1 MADSVDTSVQE
12 QPPKLTVDQFA
23 AKIKAKYPSYA
34 NIDNQVLAQKIIAKY
49 PQYADTVEAPKQAS
63 APPLSFL
70 SQPQIQLSPVLPENR
85 DAIQQQQDIANQ
97 RIADNLKSQQMAL
110 DPEHR
115 EAFSKAA
122 NIVTQPEQVV
132 SDKEGADHYNYMQ
145 TPSGKALGVLKYIGS
160 KATKGTAQVA
170 KGASYLADMG
180 VNPLSYATGIGNP
193 QIDKAFDVIDKNTN
207 FGLTKG
213 DQQRMDENPI
223 SGAIGSLAEF
233 IPAALG
239 ASSTGGA
246 TFYLQGLGQGK
257 DAMDQAEKSGVQ
269 VNPLVKNAF
278 ILGTGAVNGY
288 LMGDLG
294 NSMFK
299 SLPAGLRGDITAS
312 ITADAIKKASG
323 KELTGDAFKSL
334 LDDGAKE
341 FTDKLARG
349 GIKTL
354 EAYKHAVTNLSAL
367 SGANFALKKG
377 VDITNG
383 TPVFNEKLGDLAS
396 NLNDIATK
404 QAPFFAIPGAI
415 EGASKLT
422 PYSDYKNTVVESLMK
437 DSSPENVE
445 KVKND
450 IAQYGQQNGW
460 KPEEIQATVDHTDKI
475 AQIAKTLPKTL
486 PENKVVDAVDLVNN
500 RNGLQEQLN
509 KEQEQ
514 RSQLD
519 PAMQEFVSPNEQML
533 TDKVEQANDK
543 LRDIATGSK
552 TTYSKGTGDE
562 EGQFFKTI
570 NGKKE
575 EINESR
581 YNLEKLERTN
591 NQQLNSTDNENESSN
606 GEVRGEQSR
615 QENGQNGSQENDG
628 KGEKGSEE
636 NGQEKVVT
644 SGEAPAE
651 PDNYPYPKK
660 PVDEMSSDEIRDHA
674 KQVKDFY
681 KGLDKQFFG
690 EEGAKEY
697 KAAKDVE
704 NSSFATSEQRKKA
717 YETTAKYENSLTP
730 EQSKIFFGE
739 NENYDDPD
747 DLRDL
752 AQRVHFIEES
762 ENADDLAGSIKNPL
776 LDFAAD
782 RNSRDTNVLLK
793 AAAKKA
799 GELNISPQEMLKRA
813 FDKIGDDLPGNKG
826 EDLDGDKELLIK
838 SILKKIAEKSTTTE
852 INNKQLN
859 PKQNAI
865 QEQSPREVGIRQ
877 QEVVG
882 EGMGGQDQPKEVAQ
896 QGKENQNEEKIKQK
910 AVDLIT
916 HGLVVPE
923 GFKEGDPSP
932 RIDLGM
938 TSADKR
944 KAVLDISMGKYETAP
959 AKKLIQ
965 KVVDFEK
972 NGEYPVIEGLGGA
985 SIRHR
990 AIPSIELNQHLEDAK
1005 ANKIGELS
1013 QRQIDE
1019 FNESA
1024 KELGITAEDIQN
1036 YEQYRESTLGRT
1048 DNSSTTESPSGVIQ
1062 QSQNDET
1069 TSSPQSSS
1077 GETTQGSEPTGVR
1090 NADVEKERGKVVPRE
1105 VITKDEVEKEGK
1117 RLVDSGEVDPD
1128 ALAQDIIDNKKP
1140 VTAQEQAALLYH
1152 KTKLKNR
1159 QRAILKDDNPEN
1171 TVENQIEYARNEDL
1185 LAKNQEATEIA
1196 GNVTGRA
1203 LGFRTE
1209 TMNEDYSR
1217 NSVFRRAKLANNGE
1231 DLDKGD
1237 KEVLEKHTKKIE
1249 ELENQL
1255 ADREEEIR
1263 KLQDKDTVSKV
1274 KRNSEFE
1281 ERQAKREITKAS
1293 LRKEREALVA
1303 ELHLQARKSLGKL
1316 GANKIPLEML
1326 PALTKLARNYVL
1338 DGAVSISGVADRI
1351 YNDLK
1356 DHLEGISKEDIS
1368 DAIKNG
1374 FDDYLDE
1381 QNKIRLERSKKRQ
1394 QTKLKNVREQ
1404 LETGNYEKRVQ
1415 KKIAVDNDYLKI
1427 RAEINRQQLLINK
1440 KIDDIANS
1448 QKSIGRKA
1456 VDFAVKYGR
1465 QSKLASV
1472 PVLGKLAATGLTTMG
1487 IKGATEGVGKV
1498 FSTLLPQIT
1507 KKSTVEGSVSM
1518 QALHEANKYTEGN
1531 AVKSIAQAYAR
1542 AATIGMKD
1550 AYDEINIK
1558 KGGQSDLSAL
1568 YGKYTATRLPAEA
1581 AELFGHIHSAIK
1593 APIKRFAWEHSY
1605 AKRVAKGIENGID
1618 VQDPVID
1625 AKNRLDAYKDAE
1637 RAIFMGD
1644 NFISKGY
1651 EASMKTLENANEP
1664 YKKNIAAITRILLP
1678 FVKVPTNIALSTGR
1692 YAFGSLLGAGKL
1704 AQIGTSSLAKIAGAE
1719 GLAKAIHKGMGELTP
1734 EESDMVLR
1742 NLKHGSV
1749 GGAAVLLGFFH
1760 PKNVGGYYQEGEHR
1774 KKGEAKAG
1782 SIKIFGHQIPMWMTE
1797 HPVFQAMQIGA
1808 TFRRVLDAHRHKD
1821 DNVSAAALATA
1832 SGLVEG
1838 IPLANEAKQFTGLM
1852 GNQPKKA
1859 YRFGSQLIKGEIEP
1873 AAIQQLATATDTK
1886 NGAPISFNE
1895 DNQQKR
1901 VPRKNRGFIKYLKQD
1916 LASGIPGLRK
1926 TVPKK

>member
-97 RIADNLKSQQMAL
+97 RISDNLRSQQMVL

-122 NIVTQPEQVV
+122 NIVKQPEQIV
-132 SDKEGADHYNYMQ
+132 SDKEGAEHYNYMQ
-145 TPSGKALGVLKYIGS
+145 TPIGKTLGALQYIGS
-160 KATKGTAQVA
+160 KATKGTAQIA

-180 VNPLSYATGIGNP
+180 VNPLSYATGAGNP
-193 QIDKAFDVIDKNTN
+193 QIDKAFNAVDKNTN

-213 DQQRMDENPI
+213 DQQRMADNPI
-223 SGAIGSLAEF
+223 TANLGGLAEF
-233 IPAALG
+233 LPAAVG
-239 ASSTGGA
+239 AGSTGGA

-257 DAMDQAEKSGVQ
+257 DAIDQAEKSGVQ

-349 GIKTL
+349 GIETL

-396 NLNDIATK
+396 NLNDVATK

-651 PDNYPYPKK
+651 PESTGK
-660 PVDEMSSDEIRDHA
+660 
-674 KQVKDFY
+674 
-681 KGLDKQFFG
+681 
-690 EEGAKEY
+690 
-697 KAAKDVE
+697 
-704 NSSFATSEQRKKA
+704 
-717 YETTAKYENSLTP
+717 
-730 EQSKIFFGE
+730 GE
-739 NENYDDPD
+739 N
-747 DLRDL
+747 
-752 AQRVHFIEES
+752 
-762 ENADDLAGSIKNPL
+762 K
-776 LDFAAD
+776 
-782 RNSRDTNVLLK
+782 T
-793 AAAKKA
+793 
-799 GELNISPQEMLKRA
+799 
-813 FDKIGDDLPGNKG
+813 
-826 EDLDGDKELLIK
+826 
-838 SILKKIAEKSTTTE
+838 
-852 INNKQLN
+852 
-859 PKQNAI
+859 AI
-865 QEQSPREVGIRQ
+865 QEATGSHADTEVPPSLLTSETTSPDTKV
-877 QEVVG
+877 QE
-882 EGMGGQDQPKEVAQ
+882 EG
-896 QGKENQNEEKIKQK
+896 QNEEKIKQK
-910 AVDLIT
+910 AIDLIT
-916 HGLVVPE
+916 HGLIVPE

-938 TSADKR
+938 TSAEKR
-944 KAVLDISMGKYETAP
+944 KGVLDISKGKYETAP
-959 AKKLIQ
+959 AKKLLN
-965 KVVDFEK
+965 KVIDFEK

-990 AIPSIELNQHLEDAK
+990 AIAANELNQYLEDAK

-1019 FNESA
+1019 FNKSA

-1838 IPLANEAKQFTGLM
+1838 IPLANEAKQFTDLM

-1873 AAIQQLATATDTK
+1873 AAIQQLATGTDTK